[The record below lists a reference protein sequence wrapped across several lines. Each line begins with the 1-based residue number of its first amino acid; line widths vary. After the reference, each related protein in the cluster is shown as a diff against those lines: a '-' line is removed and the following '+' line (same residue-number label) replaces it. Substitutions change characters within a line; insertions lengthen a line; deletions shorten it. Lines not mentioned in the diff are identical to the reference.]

1 MSGSLIKIDEE
12 VLSGTVSSVTLL
24 GIDTTY
30 EVYKVVISNAQV
42 TTDESDVKIR
52 FTESDTPNT
61 TANYD
66 SAHYH
71 LNSQQAFNTQTETN
85 STSMDLSLNIGND
98 TGEAFNSVVYIFNAP
113 NSSEFTFITCE
124 NTILSKTAELRG
136 KQGGGVFTVT
146 SAVNGIQFIESMD
159 TGTFTLYGLK
169 K

>member
-1 MSGSLIKIDEE
+1 MAGSLIKIAETT
-12 VLSGTVSSVTLL
+12 LSGTVSSVTLL

-30 EVYKVVISNAQV
+30 DVYKVVISNAQV

-71 LNSQQAFNTQTETN
+71 LSAQQAFNTQVETN
-85 STSMDLSLNIGND
+85 QTSMDLSLNIGND
-98 TGEAFNSVVYIFNAP
+98 TGEAFNSVIYIFNAP
-113 NSSEFTFITCE
+113 NSSEFTFITQE
-124 NTILSKTAELRG
+124 NNMMSKTAELRG
-136 KQGGGVFTVT
+136 KQGGGAFTVT

-159 TGTFTLYGLK
+159 TGTFTLYGIRK
-169 K
+169 

>member
-1 MSGSLIKIDEE
+1 MAGSLIKIAETT
-12 VLSGTVSSVTLL
+12 LSGTVSSVTLL
-24 GIDTTY
+24 GMDTTY
-30 EVYKVVISNAQV
+30 DVYQVVISNAQV

-71 LNSQQAFNTQTETN
+71 LNSNQAFNTQSETN
-85 STSMDLSLNIGND
+85 STSMDLSLNIGNA
-98 TGEAFNSVVYIFNAP
+98 TGEAFNSVIYIFNGP
-113 NSSEFTFITCE
+113 NSSEYTFITCE

-136 KQGGGVFTVT
+136 KQGGGVFTVA

>member
-1 MSGSLIKIDEE
+1 MAGSLIKIAETT
-12 VLSGTVSSVTLL
+12 LSGTVSSVTLL
-24 GIDTTY
+24 GMDTTY
-30 EVYKVVISNAQV
+30 DVYQVVISNAQV

-71 LNSQQAFNTQTETN
+71 LNSNQAFNTQSETN
-85 STSMDLSLNIGND
+85 STSMDLSLNIGNA
-98 TGEAFNSVVYIFNAP
+98 TGEAFNSVIYIFNAT
-113 NSSEFTFITCE
+113 NSSEYTFITCE

-136 KQGGGVFTVT
+136 KQGGGVFTVA